1 MCESEAFREVT
12 TGPGLTPGR
21 RLGGVFVDALRV
33 GHCGSALTDSVR
45 GGLRREIYTSTHTNI
60 LAPLVVEFP
69 TSATKDV
76 EHLVVHRNV
85 LSD

>member
-1 MCESEAFREVT
+1 M
-12 TGPGLTPGR
+12 
-21 RLGGVFVDALRV
+21 DALRV
-33 GHCGSALTDSVR
+33 ALRSHR
-45 GGLRREIYTSTHTNI
+45 QRAGWFCAGEIYQIHNTNI